1 MGRTAQD
8 AAVSP
13 VQVSWV
19 KVPYPSL
26 LLSRQDA
33 LSLFRPP
40 RHAPILELCSCSSPR
55 IASSCPTFLPP
66 LTPSTSRLQW
76 SECLCPSGSVHW
88 NSNPNV
94 MVFGLGRS
102 LGHEMGPSGWVSALI
117 RSRRELF
124 LPLSTTWRHLEKWAI
139 YTLEEG
145 SPQNLA
151 TLAPQG
157 QIPEVLTRLE
167 AWSASRTVKT
177 EFLLFRSHQAM
188 LFLL

>member
-1 MGRTAQD
+1 MPFHCSGLLDTPPPLSFVLA
-8 AAVSP
+8 
-13 VQVSWV
+13 
-19 KVPYPSL
+19 L
-26 LLSRQDA
+26 LLES
-33 LSLFRPP
+33 
-40 RHAPILELCSCSSPR
+40 
-55 IASSCPTFLPP
+55 PP
-66 LTPSTSRLQW
+66 LVLRSFLHWPPSTPRLQW
-76 SECLCPSGSVHW
+76 TECLCPSGSVHW